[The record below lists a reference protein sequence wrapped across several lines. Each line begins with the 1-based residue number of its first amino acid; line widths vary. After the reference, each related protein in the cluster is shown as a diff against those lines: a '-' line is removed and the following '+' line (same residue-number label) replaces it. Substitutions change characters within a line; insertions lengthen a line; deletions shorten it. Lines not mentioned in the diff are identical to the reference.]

1 MNPTSF
7 LLVDDDTDDVSIF
20 KEVLEDVNPS
30 ISFLSAGDGYEAL
43 ITLKKQSN
51 NMPDVI
57 FLDLNM
63 PRMDGISLIE
73 EVRVTP
79 NHNRVPILMLTTES
93 QTSFKEKAR
102 NAGAT
107 GWIVKPFVADNLLAV
122 INKVLR

>member
-1 MNPTSF
+1 MSKVV
-7 LLVDDDTDDVSIF
+7 LVVDDSDATRKFVAFALRTMGYRVIT
-20 KEVLEDVNPS
+20 
-30 ISFLSAGDGYEAL
+30 AQDGLEAL
-43 ITLKKQSN
+43 EKLLRDHVDLVIT
-51 NMPDVI
+51 
-57 FLDLNM
+57 DLNM

-73 EVRVTP
+73 EVRGTT
-79 NHNRVPILMLTTES
+79 NNNRVPILMLTTES